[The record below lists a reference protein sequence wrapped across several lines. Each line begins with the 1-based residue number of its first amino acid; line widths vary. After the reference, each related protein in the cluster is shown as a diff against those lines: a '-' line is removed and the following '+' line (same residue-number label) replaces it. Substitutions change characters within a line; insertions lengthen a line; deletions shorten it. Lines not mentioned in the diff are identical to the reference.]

1 MYGDPTS
8 SFMSQERNPI
18 ERLKSTLMD
27 QMLLTPESQIN
38 YLTQELQRNEELQKK
53 LRQRPY

>member
-8 SFMSQERNPI
+8 SFMNQERNPI

-53 LRQRPY
+53 LRKRPY

>member
-8 SFMSQERNPI
+8 TFMSQERNPI

-38 YLTQELQRNEELQKK
+38 YLTQEL
-53 LRQRPY
+53 